1 VRIGQNDHIDTN
13 RELLVRARSDP
24 EAIGELFSRHA
35 RALERFLFSE
45 TRDISVAAELTA
57 ETFAVVLR
65 SAHRFRG
72 TTDEEA
78 VSFLYGISR
87 NLARGWRRRGR
98 IDHAARSRLH
108 MPVRDPADFMSEVEE
123 RATADVLAQ
132 RLERAVRALP
142 GDQRAAVELRVVAE
156 LSYGEVASRL
166 GCSEPAARQRVAR
179 GLRTLKERL
188 G

>member
-1 VRIGQNDHIDTN
+1 MAPIDGD

-24 EAIGELFSRHA
+24 EAIGELFARHA
-35 RALERFLFSE
+35 RGLERFLVSE
-45 TRDISVAAELTA
+45 TRDASIAAELTA

-65 SAHRFRG
+65 SARRFRG

-78 VSFLYGISR
+78 GSFLYGIAR
-87 NLARGWRRRGR
+87 NLARVWRRRGR
-98 IDHAARSRLH
+98 VDHAARSRLH
-108 MPVRDPADFMSEVEE
+108 MPVRDPADYVSEVEE
-123 RATADVLAQ
+123 RAAADVLAP

-142 GDQRAAVELRVVAE
+142 DDQRAAVELRVVDE
-156 LSYGEVASRL
+156 LSYCEVASRL

>member
-1 VRIGQNDHIDTN
+1 VRG
-13 RELLVRARSDP
+13 
-24 EAIGELFSRHA
+24 
-35 RALERFLFSE
+35 LERFLASE
-45 TRDISVAAELTA
+45 TRDASVAAELTA

-65 SAHRFRG
+65 SAQRFRG

-78 VSFLYGISR
+78 VSFLYGIAR
-87 NLARGWRRRGR
+87 NLARVWRRRGR
-98 IDHAARSRLH
+98 VDSAARSRIH
-108 MPVRDPADFMSEVEE
+108 MPVRDPADYVSEVEE
-123 RATADVLAQ
+123 RAAAGVLAP